1 MKMTASAKER
11 RLDAIEVHL
20 TPKEWAIRL
29 AHEMRSEPSEAD
41 FLRVVA
47 DEPYREWP
55 WVKPFFKLCEQ
66 AEARYP
72 GNRPE
77 NIRARNQSAGRL
89 RTEFH
94 ALKKLIYK
102 ANEIIKSKA
111 ETIRLKTGLKLAT
124 LHTLILQDAI
134 SRTARKTAAW
144 VRLTTDPAADD
155 ERQLILNELA
165 SYIECGLPSS
175 RAFLSLVEDWVD
187 ELTMLLM
194 DVLLHNAVLREIQ
207 EKHFD
212 GHPILFCDAESKL
225 IETIKSLEDVV
236 STFNEYLAIR
246 DALCKSESG
255 LDGRA
260 EKAPVIP
267 GETEGH
273 LAIDIEFLRLR
284 AEEFLVGYTAD
295 KWVKETMDDARAD
308 ILQEAGEHEG
318 HIWQTFRERVNHKN
332 EPSAPS
338 V

>member
-1 MKMTASAKER
+1 MKMTASPKER
-11 RLDAIEVHL
+11 RLEAIEVHL

-29 AHEMRSEPSEAD
+29 AHEMRSQPSEAD

-47 DEPYREWP
+47 DQPYREWP

-102 ANEIIKSKA
+102 ANEITKSKA
-111 ETIRLKTGLKLAT
+111 ETTRLKTGLKVAT

-134 SRTARKTAAW
+134 NRTARKTAEW
-144 VRLTTDPAADD
+144 VRLTTDAAADD
-155 ERQLILNELA
+155 ERQLILKELA
-165 SYIECGLPSS
+165 GYTELGLPPS
-175 RAFLSLVEDWVD
+175 RPFLLLVEDWVD
-187 ELTMLLM
+187 ELTMLFM
-194 DVLLHNAVLREIQ
+194 NFFSHKAVVAEIQ
-207 EKHFD
+207 EKYFD

-225 IETIKSLEDVV
+225 IETNKLLEDTV
-236 STFNEYLAIR
+236 SMFTEYLAIG

-255 LDGRA
+255 PEGHA
-260 EKAPVIP
+260 EKGPVIL
-267 GETEGH
+267 GEAKGH

-284 AEEFLVGYTAD
+284 AEEFLVEYSANT
-295 KWVKETMDDARAD
+295 WVKEAMDDARAD
-308 ILQEAGEHEG
+308 ILQESGEHED
-318 HIWQTFRERVNHKN
+318 HIWQAFRERVK
-332 EPSAPS
+332 S
-338 V
+338 